1 MKSLAKYALLSL
13 LLFQSCYFGA
23 GLVEENLTED
33 YSLFANNSMDEMSIW
48 HHTAEYQ
55 NDLIVEET
63 VFAVGYD
70 DEFIIAKSHPKDSI
84 NRVNKKVTYY
94 HIIKVDNNSKKEY
107 TESTKLT
114 STQFEVRKRQ
124 LKVPN
129 DLKFT
134 KIFKELE

>member
-1 MKSLAKYALLSL
+1 MKSLAKYAMLSL

-23 GLVEENLTED
+23 GLVEKNLTED
-33 YSLFANNSMDEMSIW
+33 YYLFANNSMDELSIW

-70 DEFIIAKSHPKDSI
+70 DEFIIAKSHPKDSKKG
-84 NRVNKKVTYY
+84 VNKKVTYY
-94 HIIKVDNNSKKEY
+94 HIIKVDNNLERDY

-114 STQFEVRKRQ
+114 STQFEVKKKQ
-124 LKVPN
+124 LKVTK